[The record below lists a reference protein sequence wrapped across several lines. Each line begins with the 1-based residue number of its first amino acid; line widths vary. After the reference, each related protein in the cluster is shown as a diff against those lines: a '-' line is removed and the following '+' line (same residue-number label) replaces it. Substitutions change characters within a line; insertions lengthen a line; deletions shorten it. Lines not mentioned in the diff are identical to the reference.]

1 MLEAYTNMQTDTTAQ
16 RKRQRFGGGERGGL
30 AGPLVDF
37 ATLGPATLRR
47 RGPWS
52 PCLNH
57 ASTSPPT
64 ISFTRH
70 TAAASTSSIEYC
82 TAGKGGG
89 GVGGDCVTS
98 ERLRACNPARD
109 SERARYAKIPV
120 WCNIRPLSRASQ
132 SSATHQQTDL
142 AGCQGGAVQVG
153 GRPPPH
159 FPGER
164 CLGSRRLHRGHARHS
179 FKYIVAC
186 GHKTGGTIGLVR

>member
-1 MLEAYTNMQTDTTAQ
+1 MQTDTTAQ

-37 ATLGPATLRR
+37 DTLGPATLRR

-89 GVGGDCVTS
+89 GECVTS

-109 SERARYAKIPV
+109 CERATLREI
-120 WCNIRPLSRASQ
+120 ASEQ
-132 SSATHQQTDL
+132 GTQRFRCDATSA
-142 AGCQGGAVQVG
+142 
-153 GRPPPH
+153 H
-159 FPGER
+159 F
-164 CLGSRRLHRGHARHS
+164 HARPNHPQRINKQTS
-179 FKYIVAC
+179 PVVKAAQSKSVDAHPHTSLASVALAVA
-186 GHKTGGTIGLVR
+186 GSIAAMLGIRLNT